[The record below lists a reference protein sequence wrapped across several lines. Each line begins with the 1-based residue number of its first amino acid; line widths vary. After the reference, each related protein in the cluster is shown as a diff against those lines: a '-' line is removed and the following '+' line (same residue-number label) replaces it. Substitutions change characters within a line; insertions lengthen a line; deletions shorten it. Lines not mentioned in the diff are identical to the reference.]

1 MTGASMDLDQ
11 ELMRAEVESVSSDN
25 TVASGT
31 NGNVQ
36 VVVRVRPPNKKE
48 SDQGYVKCI
57 GVDSGSHSLTL
68 TYRPQPRTFTFDYVA
83 DELVTQEEIFA
94 AVGRPITDACLQG
107 YHCCLI
113 AYGQTGAGK
122 TFTME
127 GPDPESSSGNS
138 PGFAAQNKQN
148 LKRHEKRGLIP
159 RILDYI
165 FQRMSSEKTQNCK
178 DVEFVVKCSY
188 LQIYNE
194 QVSDLLDP
202 ASLNLTIHEDAK
214 SGMYVE
220 GLQEV
225 VVSTAEATYGVFRRG
240 SENRHVGMTAMNA
253 ESSRSHSVFT
263 VVVESQRRNDGGV
276 MNRRTSRFYLVD
288 LAGSER
294 QKHAESAGIR
304 LKEAGSINK
313 SLSALGNVIKALVDI
328 SEGKIRHV
336 PYRDSKLTFLL
347 KDALGGNS
355 KCTLIANISPAEKNV
370 EETISTLKFAQ
381 RAKLIHNT
389 AIVNEDMF
397 GNPAVMGEEIRRLR
411 LEIAALR
418 ANVGSGPAGDQNLMM
433 MTQETPAE
441 TSRVSRL
448 EHIISQSVKRSLEA
462 ERKAESEMHVL
473 HVKLE
478 ALQAMCE
485 RLDKTSQSQRMILR
499 LRENTIKR
507 MENGRQNYQS
517 DDITII
523 NMREE
528 IEQLRKQIEHH
539 PDVVRFKMELDL
551 CREQLD
557 EYEDER
563 KDEDSLQSQIAQL
576 ENLNQT
582 LKIEF
587 QEMVE
592 EKSKLAME
600 LAEAKNERDTCK
612 NQLGTVDEQFVKLRE
627 AVEKYRQEAAEAI
640 QKYEKS
646 EEKLQECTREQDEVW
661 RRCNLAEAQA
671 TESAQQLALQK
682 SQAEK
687 MKVAF
692 FQQTKLQEDMF
703 VELQKATNEL
713 ESTKQLAATLQNKLD
728 EVTAQMGQWDQRIKD
743 SEEERNKTTGSLEEM
758 VTACE
763 RLAEACKE
771 KDAHH
776 AELSSRLEQADSV
789 AKTLEEKLVALSLL
803 KTEAENTRDAVL
815 SQQEQL
821 LAEVRADKER
831 ALEEERRIG
840 SEKLE
845 KMKADMDAE
854 VKQLSSTLQSHLAK
868 VEELEKL
875 VDSQVSTIKE
885 NEILHK
891 AAELEASELRH
902 QLEQTNSEVAEQKL
916 TVSDLSARLE
926 SAMCQLNSLSEGKTS
941 LESKVTEAEQMFARL
956 DAAEREKENVVR
968 SLSETSVL
976 LTEAKEN
983 LETLTSEHQNLK
995 GAGQEAEK
1003 KLLQMTSN
1011 FESMRKDFEVL
1022 AADNHS
1028 LKVDV
1033 ERRTEELQA
1042 ATMRCVS
1049 LELSLANEVSKSEA
1063 AEKQIQELVETIDS
1077 LKGDVASMEILK
1089 SDLVGK
1095 TKELEIL
1102 RREAAEQSQKL
1113 STLHAD
1119 SEIAHKDVQRLL
1131 LSVQSLEEEKKLFS
1145 EKIIDLEGASSSV
1158 QEVIQRLETEKL
1170 GFQARIDDLQLEKK
1184 TFEVQA
1190 ATLKTSLSASEE
1202 AMRDS
1207 SVSLE
1212 DMKSK
1217 LLCKAEELH
1226 KFEAQVEGHA
1236 DQIQMAERAYKA
1248 LDSERSRLEKT
1259 VRALQED
1266 KEALSKKIG
1275 DMELNSR
1282 AMEDS
1287 IECLKQE
1294 KIALQANLGSQLEH
1308 SEKNIIS
1315 QHPTEED
1322 VKDVDIA
1329 NHVIHGETQVCID
1342 PGTTHMDLLVSKKG
1356 NHLNHVDEVENNNM
1370 HPDEKGEDRR
1380 PQEQETDARLVAALA
1395 DITDLKSHVA
1405 GCETKL
1411 DLALK
1416 AQLEADEQSLVA
1428 LSRAQDLEVQVAL
1441 LTGDCSKLREAFCLA
1456 NCRTSALEIEVGQ
1469 CREQEE
1475 TYAQVR
1481 YQTSELE
1488 KELDSSLSLLAS
1500 VTGALEEKKSEG
1512 IDLLRRVDE
1521 LSAEKDVLYKE
1532 LEKVSAAKL
1541 KVETELTC
1549 TTSEYVE
1556 MEAKVE
1562 DLSNELQLM
1571 RLRLES
1577 VVADALGNTS
1587 NLGVVKTEAA
1597 EMENKHAEADNRI
1610 LRGHGRVTLWEDAR
1624 SKLQSRVALMVVEKG
1639 NLEDKLKCLEEQLA
1653 GDRESGLVESV
1664 SEQRL
1669 AALESDVSRLVEEKQ
1684 DLEAVF
1690 RGTISSLQ
1698 SENAKLR
1705 SDIIDLTQK
1714 VLSRENEIAK
1724 LEAHSLELNEAV
1736 DSRAS
1741 RITCLD
1747 ELLRTVAMDHE
1758 TELSILIRRLSDR
1771 DLQIGKL
1778 TGQNFKFVSELQ
1790 ELRDEVQYSLGEVE
1804 YEFQKHVID
1813 TETRLSE
1820 MESRK
1825 NAVQTEALQLTAR
1838 MSAENA
1844 KFASMLAALEQQVVG
1859 HRSKVETWIGS
1870 FNSLDSELLR
1880 MKNESVNMKDLE
1892 VLITKLQGELVAEQK
1907 TGSEL
1912 KQEITQLRRRLAEQA
1927 KKTNP
1932 FSWNS
1937 SIGNPPKPEVRTTHG
1952 SLGLAGTD
1960 SMPKEDFTPRFAAQQ
1975 KKRVALSTKDRP
1987 AGKSK
1992 TSNAKQPNFSSMRVL
2007 SESLHSPTLPSSA
2020 AGNGLQTSRSLS
2032 RLRNASATMP
2042 TAQSVDRSKRPALSS
2057 TRAAAPTRQPL
2068 RSISNLNTNELN
2080 RRAPALVKPDLSS
2093 GRREKGEPTANTEAP
2108 PRNNKRRRLA

>member
-127 GPDPESSSGNS
+127 GEWLYGPDPESSSGNS

-313 SLSALGNVIKALVDI
+313 SLSALGNVIK
-328 SEGKIRHV
+328 
-336 PYRDSKLTFLL
+336 
-347 KDALGGNS
+347 DALGGNS

-418 ANVGSGPAGDQNLMM
+418 ANIGSGPVGDQSLMM

-600 LAEAKNERDTCK
+600 LAEAKNERDACK

-646 EEKLQECTREQDEVW
+646 EEKLQECTREQDE
-661 RRCNLAEAQA
+661 
-671 TESAQQLALQK
+671 
-682 SQAEK
+682 
-687 MKVAF
+687 
-692 FQQTKLQEDMF
+692 EDMF
-703 VELQKATNEL
+703 VELQKTTDEL

-743 SEEERNKTTGSLEEM
+743 SEEVRNKTTGSLEEM

-776 AELSSRLEQADSV
+776 AELSSRLEQADTD
-789 AKTLEEKLVALSLL
+789 AKSLEEKLVALSLL
-803 KTEAENTRDAVL
+803 KAEAENTRDAVL

-821 LAEVRADKER
+821 LAEVRAEKER

-840 SEKLE
+840 SDKLE

-854 VKQLSSTLQSHLAK
+854 VKQLTSTLQSHLAK

-875 VDSQVSTIKE
+875 VDSQVSTIKD

-891 AAELEASELRH
+891 AAELEASELRL

-926 SAMCQLNSLSEGKTS
+926 SAMSQLNALSEGKTS

-956 DAAEREKENVVR
+956 DAAEREKENVVKR
-968 SLSETSVL
+968 LSETSVL

-983 LETLTSEHQNLK
+983 LESLTLEHQNLK
-995 GAGQEAEK
+995 CAGHEAEK

-1022 AADNHS
+1022 AADNQS

-1033 ERRTEELQA
+1033 EKRTEELQA
-1042 ATMRCVS
+1042 AKLRSLS
-1049 LELSLANEVSKSEA
+1049 LESSLANEVTKSEA
-1063 AEKQIQELVETIDS
+1063 AEKQIKELVETIDS

-1089 SDLVGK
+1089 SDLVEK

-1102 RREAAEQSQKL
+1102 RKEAAEQSRKF
-1113 STLHAD
+1113 SSLHAD

-1131 LSVQSLEEEKKLFS
+1131 QSVQSLEEEKKKLS
-1145 EKIIDLEGASSSV
+1145 EKISDLEGASSSV
-1158 QEVIQRLETEKL
+1158 QEVIQRLEAEKSA
-1170 GFQARIDDLQLEKK
+1170 FQARIDDLQLEKK
-1184 TFEVQA
+1184 TVEVQA
-1190 ATLKTSLSASEE
+1190 ATLRTSLNASEE

-1226 KFEAQVEGHA
+1226 KLESQVEGHA
-1236 DQIQMAERAYKA
+1236 DQIQMAESAYKA

-1259 VRALQED
+1259 VRALQDD

-1275 DMELNSR
+1275 DMELNSK

-1287 IECLKQE
+1287 IESLKQE

-1395 DITDLKSHVA
+1395 DITDFKSHVA

-1441 LTGDCSKLREAFCLA
+1441 LTGDCSKLREALCLA
-1456 NCRTSALEIEVGQ
+1456 NCRTSALEIELGQ

-1488 KELDSSLSLLAS
+1488 KELDSSLSLLES

-1512 IDLLRRVDE
+1512 IDLLRRVAE

-1541 KVETELTC
+1541 KLETEPTC

-1562 DLSNELQLM
+1562 ELSNELQLM
-1571 RLRLES
+1571 RLRLET

-1587 NLGVVKTEAA
+1587 KVEFVRTEAA
-1597 EMENKHAEADNRI
+1597 EMENKHAEADNRV
-1610 LRGHGRVTLWEDAR
+1610 LRGHGRVTLLEDAR
-1624 SKLQSRVALMVVEKG
+1624 SKLQSRVALMVVEKA
-1639 NLEDKLKCLEEQLA
+1639 NFNDKLKCLEEQLA
-1653 GDRESGLVESV
+1653 SDRESGLQCSV

-1669 AALESDVSRLVEEKQ
+1669 AALESDVSRLVDEKQ

-1736 DSRAS
+1736 DSRNS

-1747 ELLRTVAMDHE
+1747 ELLTTVAMDHE
-1758 TELSILIRRLSDR
+1758 TELSILTRRLSDR

-1778 TGQNFKFVSELQ
+1778 TGQNLKFVSELQ

-1820 MESRK
+1820 MESQK
-1825 NAVQTEALQLTAR
+1825 KAVQTEALQLTAR

-1844 KFASMLAALEQQVVG
+1844 KFASMLSALEQQVVG
-1859 HRSKVETWIGS
+1859 HRSKVEAWIGS

-1880 MKNESVNMKDLE
+1880 MKAESVKMKDLE

-1907 TGSEL
+1907 TGGEL
-1912 KQEITQLRRRLAEQA
+1912 KQEITQLRRRLTEQA
-1927 KKTNP
+1927 SLHTLFFLVLVVMTYRAIPYYHCLLASDHADFRSTTHLIGCWYNVKKTNP

-1937 SIGNPPKPEVRTTHG
+1937 SIGNPPKPEVRTNQG
-1952 SLGLAGTD
+1952 SLSLAGTD
-1960 SMPKEDFTPRFAAQQ
+1960 SASKEDFTPRFAAQQ
-1975 KKRVALSTKDRP
+1975 KKRVALSSKDRP

-1992 TSNAKQPNFSSMRVL
+1992 TSNSKQPEFYSMKVL
-2007 SESLHSPTLPSSA
+2007 SESLHSPTLSA
-2020 AGNGLQTSRSLS
+2020 TAPGNGLQTSRSLS
-2032 RLRNASATMP
+2032 RLRNVSATMS
-2042 TAQSVDRSKRPALSS
+2042 TTQSVDRSKRPALSS
-2057 TRAAAPTRQPL
+2057 THAAAPTRQPL

-2080 RRAPALVKPDLSS
+2080 RRAPALVKPNLSS